1 MTTDD
6 KMPTKIIKGYKDNIS
21 TAGVRLTDKIT
32 PIIKVVNVKVRS
44 FSGGA
49 SYVALGDE
57 EEQPYRLTSVGDSKD
72 IDWIDDLSKVVAT
85 TDTGTACLEWLGG

>member
-1 MTTDD
+1 MTVDNI
-6 KMPTKIIKGYKDNIS
+6 MPTKIICGFRDNIS

-57 EEQPYRLTSVGDSKD
+57 EEQPYRLTAVGDSID
-72 IDWIDDLSKVVAT
+72 IDWIDDLSKVVAI
-85 TDTGTACLEWLGG
+85 TDAGTACLEWLGG